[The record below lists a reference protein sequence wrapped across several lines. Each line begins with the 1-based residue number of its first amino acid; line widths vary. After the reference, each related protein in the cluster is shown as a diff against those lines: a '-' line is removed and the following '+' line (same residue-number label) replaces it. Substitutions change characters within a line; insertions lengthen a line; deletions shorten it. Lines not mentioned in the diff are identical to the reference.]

1 MVDWFRYIY
10 RSYRS
15 SPLFYFVVLLGGHDR
30 FDGRLAGPSS
40 INYRN
45 ANVNVLFLFFFFFYY
60 SIISYCVVAIR
71 YFCLHISTT
80 PEHIRQSLS
89 LSPRGNF
96 EANNNRPLPIHFP
109 FCCCCIAHTER
120 IGYGY
125 TCVCVNRYQKSS
137 FHIHL
142 FIAIR
147 TIRFMQHIA
156 FTCLL
161 IQALAIRLQTFQ
173 LVFGQLRFYS

>member
-1 MVDWFRYIY
+1 MIVLTVVWQVLQASTIEMPTSTFC
-10 RSYRS
+10 SY
-15 SPLFYFVVLLGGHDR
+15 
-30 FDGRLAGPSS
+30 
-40 INYRN
+40 
-45 ANVNVLFLFFFFFYY
+45 FFFFFTIPSYPTASLLFVTFV
-60 SIISYCVVAIR
+60 SIYPRRRNSSAKA
-71 YFCLHISTT
+71 
-80 PEHIRQSLS
+80 S
-89 LSPRGNF
+89 LSPH
-96 EANNNRPLPIHFP
+96 EATLKRTI
-109 FCCCCIAHTER
+109 
-120 IGYGY
+120 IGRYLSISLFVVVVLLIPNVSGMA